1 MGTIHN
7 IFDVGIDQALERNRS
22 AATSV
27 SALTALEEPPL
38 EEEKAPE
45 SEKLSTLVEEV
56 SKTVTSRR
64 EALRQEIIILQKEM
78 ADE

>member
-1 MGTIHN
+1 M
-7 IFDVGIDQALERNRS
+7 
-22 AATSV
+22 
-27 SALTALEEPPL
+27 

-78 ADE
+78 ADEQ